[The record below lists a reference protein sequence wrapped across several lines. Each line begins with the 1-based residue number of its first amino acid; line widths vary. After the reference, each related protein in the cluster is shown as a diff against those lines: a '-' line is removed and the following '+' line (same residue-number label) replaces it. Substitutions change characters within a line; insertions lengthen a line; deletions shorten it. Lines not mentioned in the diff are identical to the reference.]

1 MPIPRLHLF
10 EWADYSWFPKI
21 IRDYMTEY
29 LHFVETKFRLHEPIP
44 ALLETLSEETGTT
57 SVIDLCSGG
66 AGPIPAIDAD
76 LRERNVQLQFTL
88 TDKFPNL
95 AAFQQAAKNADGAIR
110 FEANSVDVA
119 HVPKSLMGIR
129 TIFNGLHHFR
139 PNEVQAILRDA
150 VDAGQPIA
158 TFELVERRLVSILPL
173 VLLPIIVFVVTPAIR
188 PRTFSRFFWTYL
200 VPVVPLVT
208 WWDGVV
214 SHLRSYTPAELEAMA
229 ASFPEYTW
237 RTGKSPIG
245 KTGNSVTYLIGVP
258 RPAD

>member
-10 EWADYSWFPKI
+10 EWADYSWFPNV
-21 IRDYMTEY
+21 IRNLMTDY

-44 ALLETLSEETGTT
+44 ALLATLSEETGTT
-57 SVIDLCSGG
+57 NVIDLCSGG
-66 AGPIPAIDAD
+66 AGPIPAINAD
-76 LRERNVQLQFTL
+76 LRARDVHLRFTL

-95 AAFQQAAKNADGAIR
+95 AAFQHAAENADGAIR
-110 FEANSVDVA
+110 FEPTSVDVA
-119 HVPKSLMGIR
+119 NVPRSLIGIR

-139 PNEVQAILRDA
+139 PDEVHAILRDA

-158 TFELVERRLVSILPL
+158 TFELVERRLASILPL
-173 VLLPIIVFVVTPAIR
+173 VLLPIIVIAVTPAIR

-200 VPVVPLVT
+200 LPVMPLVT

-214 SHLRSYTPAELEAMA
+214 SHLRSYTPAELEAMTVP
-229 ASFPEYTW
+229 FPEYTW

-258 RPAD
+258 RRAD